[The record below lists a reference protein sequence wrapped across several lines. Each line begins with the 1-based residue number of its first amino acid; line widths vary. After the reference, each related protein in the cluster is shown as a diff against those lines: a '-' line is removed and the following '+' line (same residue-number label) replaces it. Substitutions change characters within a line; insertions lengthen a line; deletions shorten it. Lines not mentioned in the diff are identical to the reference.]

1 MIIKNAKIINNE
13 KIVSII
19 IENEIITKI
28 DTDNNFSEYKDDK
41 IIDAN
46 YNYVLCG
53 IIDPHTHMR
62 DPGLTHKE
70 DFNSGSKA
78 AARGGITTFFD
89 MPNTIPNTI
98 SKENLM
104 SKKAMM
110 IGKSYVDYGF
120 HFGGSK
126 ADNSDDIKKV
136 VNEAASTK
144 IFFNASTGNMLVEND
159 KVLEKLFE
167 NSKIVA
173 VHAEDKM
180 VDKAIDI
187 AKKTK
192 TPLYLCHLS
201 LESEIES
208 LKKAK
213 DAGMIIYGEAT
224 PHHLFLNTEY
234 VNKNEKNKMLLR
246 MKPELREKS
255 DNKALWN
262 AILDGTIDTIGTD
275 HAPHLISEKLE
286 KLTFG
291 VPSIENSLELML
303 TKINDGTIDF
313 KLLTKIM
320 SENAAKIFGIKN
332 KGLLKE
338 NYDAD
343 LVIIDLNDNSEIEEK
358 DIITKAGW
366 SPYIGFKRGGKILT
380 TIVRGNIVYNNELF
394 TDKYIGKEIEYIYK
408 KISDRY

>member
-1 MIIKNAKIINNE
+1 MIIKNAKIIESSN
-13 KIVSII
+13 IVSII
-19 IENEIITKI
+19 IKNEKI
-28 DTDNNFSEYKDDK
+28 KEIDFDNNFQNYKDDD

-46 YNYVLCG
+46 YNYVIAG
-53 IIDPHTHMR
+53 IIDPHVHMR
-62 DPGLTHKE
+62 DPCLTQKE

-78 AARGGITTFFD
+78 AARGGVTSFLD

-98 SKENLM
+98 TKENLIA
-104 SKKAMM
+104 KKNMM

-126 ADNSDDIKKV
+126 ADNSDDIK
-136 VNEAASTK
+136 NIINDAASTK
-144 IFFNASTGNMLVEND
+144 IFFNASTGNMLVEDD
-159 KVLEKLFE
+159 KILENLFE
-167 NSKIVA
+167 SSKIVT

-180 VDKAIDI
+180 ADKAIEI

-192 TPLYLCHLS
+192 TPLYLCHIS
-201 LESEIES
+201 LESEINS

-213 DAGMIIYGEAT
+213 DSGMVIYGEAA
-224 PHHLFLNTEY
+224 PHHLFLNTED

-255 DNKALWN
+255 DNKALLN
-262 AILDGTIDTIGTD
+262 AILDSTIDTIGTD
-275 HAPHLISEKLE
+275 HAPHLISEKLQ

-291 VPSIENSLELML
+291 VPSVEHSLELML
-303 TKINDGTIDF
+303 NKVNDGTMDL

-320 SENAAKIFGIKN
+320 SENASKIFGIKN
-332 KGLLKE
+332 KGMLKE

-343 LVIIDLNDNSEIEEK
+343 LVIIDMKDHSTIEEK

-366 SPYIGFKRGGKILT
+366 SPYIGFNRGGKVLT
-380 TIVRGNIVYNNELF
+380 TIVRGNKVYNNGIF
-394 TDKYIGKEIEYIYK
+394 TDKFIGKEIIYN
-408 KISDRY
+408 

>member
-1 MIIKNAKIINNE
+1 MIIKNAKIENS
-13 KIVSII
+13 IVSII
-19 IENEIITKI
+19 IENEKIKKI
-28 DTDNNFSEYKDDK
+28 DFDNNFEIYKDSN

-46 YNYVLCG
+46 YNYVLSG

-70 DFNSGSKA
+70 DFSSGSKA
-78 AARGGITTFFD
+78 AARGGVTTFLD

-98 SKENLM
+98 TKESLEE
-104 SKKAMM
+104 KKNMM

-126 ADNSDDIKKV
+126 ADNTEEIKQIIDK
-136 VNEAASTK
+136 AASTK
-144 IFFNASTGNMLVEND
+144 IFLNASTGNMLVEDD
-159 KVLEKLFE
+159 KILYKLFE
-167 NSKIVA
+167 ASKIVT
-173 VHAEDKM
+173 VHAEEKK
-180 VDKAIDI
+180 VDKAIEI
-187 AKKTK
+187 AKQTN

-201 LESEIES
+201 LESEINS

-213 DAGMIIYGEAT
+213 DSGMIIYGEAT
-224 PHHLFLNTEY
+224 PHHLFLNTED
-234 VNKNEKNKMLLR
+234 VNKDEKNKMLLR

-275 HAPHLISEKLE
+275 HAPHLLSEKLD

-291 VPSIENSLELML
+291 IPSIEHSLELMF
-303 TKINDGTIDF
+303 KKVKDSTIDI

-332 KGLLKE
+332 KGLIKE
-338 NYDAD
+338 GFDAD
-343 LVIIDLNDNSEIEEK
+343 FVIADLNDESIIEEK
-358 DIITKAGW
+358 DIITKASW
-366 SPYIGFKRGGKILT
+366 SPYVGFKRGGKVIT
-380 TIVRGNIVYNNELF
+380 TIVRGNIVYNNGKFYEGF
-394 TDKYIGKEIEYIYK
+394 GKEIF
-408 KISDRY
+408 

>member
-1 MIIKNAKIINNE
+1 MIIKNAKIANSE

-19 IENEIITKI
+19 IEDEKI
-28 DTDNNFSEYKDDK
+28 ENIDYENNFEKYLFNNKMHN
-41 IIDAN
+41 IIDAD
-46 YNYVLCG
+46 YNYVLAG

-78 AARGGITTFFD
+78 CVRGGITVFLD

-98 SKENLM
+98 SKENLFA
-104 SKKAMM
+104 KKSMM
-110 IGKSYVDYGF
+110 IGKSYADYGF

-126 ADNSDDIKKV
+126 ADNSDDIKSII
-136 VNEAASTK
+136 NDAASTK
-144 IFFNASTGNMLVEND
+144 IFFNASTGNMLVEDDNI
-159 KVLEKLFE
+159 LEKLFE
-167 NSKIVA
+167 ASKIVT

-180 VDKAIDI
+180 ADKAIKI
-187 AKKTK
+187 AKNTN

-201 LESEIES
+201 LESEIDS

-213 DAGMIIYGEAT
+213 DSGMIIYGEAA
-224 PHHLFLNTEY
+224 PHHLFLNTED
-234 VNKNEKNKMLLR
+234 VNKNDRNKMLLR

-262 AILDGTIDTIGTD
+262 AILDGTIDTIATD

-286 KLTFG
+286 KLIFG
-291 VPSIENSLELML
+291 IPSAEHSLELML
-303 TKINDGTIDF
+303 KKVNDNTIDL
-313 KLLTKIM
+313 KLLTNIM
-320 SENAAKIFGIKN
+320 SKNTAQIFGIKN

-343 LVIIDLNDNSEIEEK
+343 LVIINLNDNSVIEEK
-358 DIITKAGW
+358 DIITKSGW
-366 SPYIGFKRGGKILT
+366 SPYIGFKRGGKVLT
-380 TIVRGNIVYNNELF
+380 TIVRGNIVYDKGKFTNNF
-394 TDKYIGKEIEYIYK
+394 IGKEITY
-408 KISDRY
+408 SN

>member
-1 MIIKNAKIINNE
+1 MIIKNAKIPNNE

-19 IENEIITKI
+19 IENGKI
-28 DTDNNFSEYKDDK
+28 KTIDSDNNFEKYKSDNKTDD

-46 YNYVLCG
+46 FNYVISG

-78 AARGGITTFFD
+78 CARGGITVFLD

-98 SKENLM
+98 SKENLIA
-104 SKKAMM
+104 KKSMM

-126 ADNSDDIKKV
+126 ADNTDDIK
-136 VNEAASTK
+136 NIINDAASTK
-144 IFFNASTGNMLVEND
+144 IFFNASTGNMLVEDD
-159 KVLEKLFE
+159 KILEKLFE
-167 NSKIVA
+167 VSKIVT

-180 VDKAIDI
+180 VDKAIKI
-187 AKKTK
+187 AKNTN

-201 LESEIES
+201 LESEIDS

-213 DAGMIIYGEAT
+213 DSGMIIYGEVT
-224 PHHLFLNTEY
+224 PHHLFLNTED
-234 VNKNEKNKMLLR
+234 VNKNDRNKMLLR

-255 DNKALWN
+255 DNKALWK
-262 AILDGTIDTIGTD
+262 AISDGTIDTIGTD

-291 VPSIENSLELML
+291 VPSVEHSLELML
-303 TKINDGTIDF
+303 KKVNDNTIDL

-320 SENAAKIFGIKN
+320 SEKAAEIFSMKE

-343 LVIIDLNDNSEIEEK
+343 LVIIDLNDHSEIEEK

-366 SPYIGFKRGGKILT
+366 SPYIGFQRGGKVLT
-380 TIVRGNIVYNNELF
+380 TIVRGNTVYDNGKF
-394 TDKYIGKEIEYIYK
+394 TDSFIGKEITYNN
-408 KISDRY
+408 

>member
-1 MIIKNAKIINNE
+1 MIIKNAKIINND

-19 IENEIITKI
+19 IENEIIKKI
-28 DTDNNFSEYKDDK
+28 DADNNFSIYKDNN

-78 AARGGITTFFD
+78 AARGGVTVFFD

-98 SKENLM
+98 SKENLIA
-104 SKKAMM
+104 KKSMM

-126 ADNSDDIKKV
+126 SDNSDDIKDV
-136 VNEAASTK
+136 INVSASTK

-167 NSKIVA
+167 SSKIVT

-180 VDKAIDI
+180 VDKPINI
-187 AKKTK
+187 AKATK

-201 LESEIES
+201 LASEIDS
-208 LKKAK
+208 LKRAK
-213 DAGMIIYGEAT
+213 DSGMIIYGEAT
-224 PHHLFLNTEY
+224 PHHLFLNTED

-255 DNKALWN
+255 DNKALWD
-262 AILDGTIDTIGTD
+262 AVLDGTIDTIGTD

-291 VPSIENSLELML
+291 VPSVEHSLELML
-303 TKINDGTIDF
+303 KKVNDGTIDL

-320 SENAAKIFGIKN
+320 SENASKIFAVKN

-343 LVIIDLNDNSEIEEK
+343 LVIIDLNDRSEIEQK

-366 SPYIGFKRGGKILT
+366 SPYIGFERGGKVLT
-380 TIVRGNIVYNNELF
+380 TIVRGNIAYNKGIF
-394 TDKYIGKEIEYIYK
+394 SDKCIGKEIEY
-408 KISDRY
+408 